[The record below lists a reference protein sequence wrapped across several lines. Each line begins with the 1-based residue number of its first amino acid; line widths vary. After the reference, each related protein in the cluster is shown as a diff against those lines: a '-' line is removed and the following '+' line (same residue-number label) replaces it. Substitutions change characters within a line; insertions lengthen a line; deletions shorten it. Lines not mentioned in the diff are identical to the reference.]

1 MLDEDISAFFEG
13 EEKPV
18 RKVSRRAKTRAYKLK
33 QRYRSAEELFRTKHD
48 GRFDES
54 TNTVVPVPYRHY
66 YENVA
71 YFKRKAHKTVRRF
84 HGRDED
90 GFEMPIPE
98 GAAYRK
104 LYDYWW
110 NIT

>member
-1 MLDEDISAFFEG
+1 MLDEEISAFFAD

-18 RKVSRRAKTRAYKLK
+18 RKMSRRAKTRAYKLK
-33 QRYRSAEELFRTKHD
+33 QRYRTPSDLFRTKHD
-48 GRFDES
+48 GRFDNE
-54 TNTVVPVPYRHY
+54 TGMVVPVPYRHY

-71 YFKRKAHKTVRRF
+71 YFKRKAHKAVRRF
-84 HGRDED
+84 HARDEE
-90 GFEMPIPE
+90 GAELAIPK

-104 LYDYWW
+104 VYDYWW